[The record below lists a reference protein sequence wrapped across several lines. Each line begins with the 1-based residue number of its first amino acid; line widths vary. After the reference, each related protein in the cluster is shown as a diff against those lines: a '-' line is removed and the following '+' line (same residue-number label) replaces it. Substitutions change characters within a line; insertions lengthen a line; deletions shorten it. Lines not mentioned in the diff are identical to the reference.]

1 MCPLVLQ
8 MLTQSFLLRWPRE
21 PNFPSKRQGCAES
34 KSQGLPCTQG
44 VLRNEEWSSLMR
56 DLYVPEGTM
65 PEGCLHLILYTR
77 EDRSLATDPPSFM
90 PARALTPTVRDISLL
105 ETLGPMN
112 KCPWPVRL
120 MTRAALTGRTMVQF
134 CFPGVARD
142 SDKDFGKN
150 VVETRDAAFLHSKGD
165 VLMNLLAVRRKR
177 PG

>member
-1 MCPLVLQ
+1 
-8 MLTQSFLLRWPRE
+8 
-21 PNFPSKRQGCAES
+21 
-34 KSQGLPCTQG
+34 
-44 VLRNEEWSSLMR
+44 
-56 DLYVPEGTM
+56 M

-90 PARALTPTVRDISLL
+90 PARALTPIVRDISLL

>member
-1 MCPLVLQ
+1 
-8 MLTQSFLLRWPRE
+8 
-21 PNFPSKRQGCAES
+21 
-34 KSQGLPCTQG
+34 
-44 VLRNEEWSSLMR
+44 
-56 DLYVPEGTM
+56 M
-65 PEGCLHLILYTR
+65 PERCSHLILYSG
-77 EDRSLATDPPSFM
+77 EDRSLTTDEPSVV
-90 PARALTPTVRDISLL
+90 PTRALTPVVRDTSLL

-112 KCPWPVRL
+112 KCPWLVRL